1 MGRRCTLT
9 DEQKLGIVN
18 LYPYTDNEE
27 ICKVLD
33 LAPWRLDYFA
43 RKNGLTKSKAFKT
56 DLGKRGYVK
65 LSNFL
70 DDIKK
75 NDPERYQLIGM
86 KRSQTA
92 TKKKEINERRAKLGL
107 KPIERLRRRYVKD

>member
-18 LYPYTDNEE
+18 LYPDTENEE

-43 RKNGLTKSKAFKT
+43 RKNGLTKSKEFKT

-75 NDPERYQLIGM
+75 NDPEWYQLIGI

-92 TKKKEINERRAKLGL
+92 RIKREINERRVKLGL
-107 KPIERLRRRYVKD
+107 KPIKQLKRRYVKD